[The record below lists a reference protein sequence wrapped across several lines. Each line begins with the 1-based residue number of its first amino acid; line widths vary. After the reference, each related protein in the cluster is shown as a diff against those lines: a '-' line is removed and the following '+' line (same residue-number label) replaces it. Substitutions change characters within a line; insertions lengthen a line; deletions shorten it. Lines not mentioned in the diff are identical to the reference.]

1 MNRPNELIGTT
12 LRSAAG
18 HEEARRVH
26 LSGLATRVRGGA
38 VGPLKWLGRSFGCV
52 ASAPNRRDGSVF
64 VAVAAFQVR
73 QTRREMIAARCH
85 RASEAR

>member
-38 VGPLKWLGRSFGCV
+38 VGPLNGWADHLVALRLRPTGVMAVCLWPGLPSRSGRRGE
-52 ASAPNRRDGSVF
+52 R
-64 VAVAAFQVR
+64 
-73 QTRREMIAARCH
+73 
-85 RASEAR
+85 